1 MKCVYNYCLHN
12 DRIQDFIYLELLEL
26 HEHFVV
32 QPIIWIWCLQHPRAE
47 FSRCHIRLGMVAAVL
62 REVYILSQPTLI
74 SMSVINRCGI
84 CFEFAYLMICGNQ
97 RIMKASGSLF

>member
-1 MKCVYNYCLHN
+1 MLNLRVYGMKCVYNYCLHN

-32 QPIIWIWCLQHPRAE
+32 QPIIWIWCLQNPGSE
-47 FSRCHIRLGMVAAVL
+47 FSRRHIRLGMVAAIL

-74 SMSVINRCGI
+74 CMKVIKGC
-84 CFEFAYLMICGNQ
+84 
-97 RIMKASGSLF
+97 